1 MVTVM
6 LWAAALVGAAPT
18 ESDAARAKAAICL
31 ARAKC
36 VACAPPAA
44 EAKPAQVVYRE
55 VWHTDARGR
64 LVRELVPCSDGTC
77 AK

>member
-1 MVTVM
+1 M
-6 LWAAALVGAAPT
+6 LWAAALMGAPPT
-18 ESDAARAKAAICL
+18 ESDAARAKAAICV

-36 VACAPPAA
+36 VACAPPV
-44 EAKPAQVVYRE
+44 EAKPSVVFRE

-64 LVRELVPCSDGTC
+64 LVRELVPCADGTC